1 MAARAGNDN
10 SPCTSPQ
17 MAPVACLGGPACLEL
32 PLRLAI
38 PHARPCMDQ
47 DTRNPMSSSR
57 LSSAD
62 RRASIILAARHVFAR
77 YGLEGART
85 QQIALAAGVSEALL
99 FRHFPTKTHIY
110 RAVLR
115 SVIEDQNENFRT
127 MGPTAA
133 STEGL
138 LEIVC
143 RLIVHAMR
151 GSQAFNAE
159 GMRMVVG
166 SLAADGGYARLIYRR
181 ALRLSLE
188 GLKNATRAARE
199 DGGLVGEPLSPV
211 NAAAFLEHVGTMMM
225 MARCHDQTVI
235 PYEGDET
242 RVVRETMLFCGRG
255 LGIKEERITAF
266 LDTHYRPFEQGEP

>member
-1 MAARAGNDN
+1 M
-10 SPCTSPQ
+10 
-17 MAPVACLGGPACLEL
+17 
-32 PLRLAI
+32 AI
-38 PHARPCMDQ
+38 PHARHRMDQ
-47 DTRNPMSSSR
+47 DPSSPMSTSR

-62 RRASIILAARHVFAR
+62 RRASIILAARQVFAR

-85 QQIALAAGVSEALL
+85 QQIAQAAGVSEALL

-115 SVIEDQNENFRT
+115 SVIEDQNENFRN

-151 GSQAFNAE
+151 GSRAFNAE

-166 SLAADGGYARLIYRR
+166 SIAADGGYARLIYRR
-181 ALRLSLE
+181 ALRLSLN
-188 GLKNATRAARE
+188 GLTNAIAAARE

-235 PYEGDET
+235 PYEGDES

-255 LGIKEERITAF
+255 LGVKEERILSF
-266 LDTHYRPFEQGEP
+266 LDTHYGTITQGEPQKS